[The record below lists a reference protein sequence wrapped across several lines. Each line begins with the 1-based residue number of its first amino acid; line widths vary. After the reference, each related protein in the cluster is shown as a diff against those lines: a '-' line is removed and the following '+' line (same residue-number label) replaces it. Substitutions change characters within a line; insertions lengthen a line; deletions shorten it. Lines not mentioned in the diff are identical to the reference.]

1 MKILIIDDD
10 LHNREILRARLEQAG
25 YEVIEAENGDKGI
38 EAANEQAPDAI
49 VLDVMMP
56 KKDGWATCK
65 ALKGDAKT
73 RNMPVIMLTALNQP
87 IDELRGWECG
97 VDEFLSKP
105 VDHEK
110 LIASVKRLMI
120 KNILDDMEKL

>member
-1 MKILIIDDD
+1 MKILVIDDD
-10 LHNREILRARLEQAG
+10 PQNRDILRARLEQAG
-25 YEVIEAENGDKGI
+25 YEVIEAENGDLGI
-38 EAANEQAPDAI
+38 EAANTQSPDAI

-65 ALKGDAKT
+65 ALKSDAKT
-73 RNMPVIMLTALNQP
+73 KEIPVIMLTALNQP

-97 VDEFLSKP
+97 VNEFLTKP

-110 LIASVKRLMI
+110 LITYVKGLLA
-120 KNILDDMEKL
+120 KKP